1 MNAGSEAERV
11 LVGAGVPPLA
21 VVCAGVELPEAEPVD
36 G

>member
-1 MNAGSEAERV
+1 MDERRIGGRA
-11 LVGAGVPPLA
+11 VGAGVPPLA